1 MKRVSGKK
9 GVGVAVH
16 SFSFSLEG
24 GAIGTTIYNASRPW
38 FGVFIS
44 FYRVIR
50 VHTLVGEVDNGLF
63 RVREAMDDRPSATRG
78 IPSLPSCGTMLR
90 RPRRRGFHW
99 CGLWSCDLVVASFGD
114 PEGDFLLGG
123 VAMR

>member
-50 VHTLVGEVDNGLF
+50 VHTSVGEVDNGVF
-63 RVREAMDDRPSATRG
+63 WVREAMDDRASATRG
-78 IPSLPSCGTMLR
+78 SRAYPRVGPCSVAPVGGVFTGVVCG
-90 RPRRRGFHW
+90 
-99 CGLWSCDLVVASFGD
+99 LVVASFGD